1 MKFTQN
7 NETYLGQFSSVV
19 DDDKNWVL
27 DYLCGD
33 EGAIPYEQIKS
44 HKDLDAVPN
53 GDFLSK
59 TEFLKIA
66 KNEIMYDESYESV
79 KKFWNLMR
87 LNKLSELNDIYNFQ
101 GTIIFFEVFKNRA
114 IKMMQKLPYNPRK
127 CTSPTILGKMFGT
140 KWRNPVKL
148 DRTRKV

>member
-1 MKFTQN
+1 M
-7 NETYLGQFSSVV
+7 
-19 DDDKNWVL
+19 L

-66 KNEIMYDESYESV
+66 KNEIIYDESYESV

-114 IKMMQKLPYNPRK
+114 IKMMQKLLYNPRK
-127 CTSPTILGKMFGT
+127 CTSPTILGKIFGT
-140 KWRNPVKL
+140 K
-148 DRTRKV
+148 

>member
-1 MKFTQN
+1 MLASLKKKIRSSCLKFTQN
-7 NETYLGQFSSVV
+7 NETYLAQFSSVV

-59 TEFLKIA
+59 T
-66 KNEIMYDESYESV
+66 
-79 KKFWNLMR
+79 
-87 LNKLSELNDIYNFQ
+87 
-101 GTIIFFEVFKNRA
+101 
-114 IKMMQKLPYNPRK
+114 
-127 CTSPTILGKMFGT
+127 
-140 KWRNPVKL
+140 
-148 DRTRKV
+148 